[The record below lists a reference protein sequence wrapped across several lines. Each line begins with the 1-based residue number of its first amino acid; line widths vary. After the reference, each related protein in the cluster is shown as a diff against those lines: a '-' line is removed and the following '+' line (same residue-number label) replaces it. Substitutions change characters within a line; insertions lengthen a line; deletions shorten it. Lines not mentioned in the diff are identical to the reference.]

1 MKKFLSF
8 DYSKKIGIL
17 VKEKKNHFILDKFF
31 EFPQLKETEFNEKL
45 EKLIEKYKSILSINF
60 ENYINQEISIPL
72 IKDRKTK
79 EILIKNKL
87 ANNLEENQKY
97 KFITIAERNLGKNI
111 VYNIYAFPID
121 TLFKSIK
128 IDKKTIEKLEKLF
141 ISQFSLFGVSN
152 YLFPQE
158 DVFHIYADNENL
170 IITVSKG
177 KNLRYIRTVDI
188 PQNLDKNQ
196 ILNIHYE
203 NINLTYQYVK
213 QNKVK
218 KIDLVLLSGSLSKDK
233 ELIETIYSFINEPIC
248 VVFKDRLIKNCDVET
263 FDKFFIP
270 IGNLFVPDNYNI
282 LPDDL
287 IEKKVF
293 NKFLVYSNFALFL
306 GIILSAYYEFLEF
319 NNIQNKL
326 SVLDRKYFLVKTEI
340 QEFKQNY
347 PIKIDDLDF
356 YMRYLNLTFSL
367 EKYNVFS
374 LIGDIENVISGTK
387 IQNLEVNKKENL
399 VLLKIKTKK
408 QFNNLED
415 FLKFKEKVN
424 KSIKALS
431 KYWEINNKT
440 KFNYKDLEIVIN
452 LEMQKTVGQ
461 IS

>member
-1 MKKFLSF
+1 
-8 DYSKKIGIL
+8 
-17 VKEKKNHFILDKFF
+17 VK
-31 EFPQLKETEFNEKL
+31 T
-45 EKLIEKYKSILSINF
+45 
-60 ENYINQEISIPL
+60 
-72 IKDRKTK
+72 
-79 EILIKNKL
+79 
-87 ANNLEENQKY
+87 
-97 KFITIAERNLGKNI
+97 
-111 VYNIYAFPID
+111 
-121 TLFKSIK
+121 
-128 IDKKTIEKLEKLF
+128 
-141 ISQFSLFGVSN
+141 
-152 YLFPQE
+152 
-158 DVFHIYADNENL
+158 
-170 IITVSKG
+170 
-177 KNLRYIRTVDI
+177 
-188 PQNLDKNQ
+188 
-196 ILNIHYE
+196 
-203 NINLTYQYVK
+203 
-213 QNKVK
+213 
-218 KIDLVLLSGSLSKDK
+218 IDLVLLSGSLSKDK

-293 NKFLVYSNFALFL
+293 NKFLVYSNFVLFL